1 MRYWGTEQSL
11 GHSWEAT
18 ARGYWWRYPN
28 VHSNHVF
35 SVDTLEVKQEGDLLY
50 TRRLVLK
57 TNSLPS
63 WGKHFF
69 KDAKVAVIEECVVDR
84 TKPSLTWYTR
94 NIGLTPFMATV
105 ERVTITPEESNSTIT
120 KLFKECW
127 IESSIFGFR
136 SAIKK
141 FGVDRYKKNCGPA
154 TEGFNMVLN
163 SHADGSR
170 PFNGSGEEVMSSQQ
184 IAVSSPGK
192 LGGDGSLPRNVD
204 YAVAPTSVA
213 PMKVALEKC

>member
-1 MRYWGTEQSL
+1 MRYWGTEHSL
-11 GHSWEAT
+11 GHSWETT

-28 VHSNHVF
+28 PHSSHVF
-35 SVDTLEVKQEGDLLY
+35 SVDTLEVKQEGNLLY

-69 KDAKVAVIEECVVDR
+69 SDAKVAVIEECLVDR
-84 TKPSLTWYTR
+84 SKPSLTWYTR

-105 ERVTITPEESNSTIT
+105 ERVTITPKESNSLLT
-120 KLFKECW
+120 KLVKECW
-127 IESSIFGFR
+127 IDSSIFGFR

-170 PFNGSGEEVMSSQQ
+170 PFNGSGVEMK
-184 IAVSSPGK
+184 AVQHPPVKTGGELTMAHNAECVVSPN
-192 LGGDGSLPRNVD
+192 NV
-204 YAVAPTSVA
+204 VPG
-213 PMKVALEKC
+213 KVALERC

>member
-1 MRYWGTEQSL
+1 MRYWGTEHSL
-11 GHSWEAT
+11 GHSWEST

-28 VHSNHVF
+28 LHSSHVF

-69 KDAKVAVIEECVVDR
+69 SDAKVAVIEECMVDR
-84 TKPSLTWYTR
+84 TKPSLIWYTR

-105 ERVTITPEESNSTIT
+105 ERVTITPNESSSLLT
-120 KLFKECW
+120 KILKECW
-127 IESSIFGFR
+127 IDSSIFGFR

-163 SHADGSR
+163 SHVDGSK
-170 PFNGSGEEVMSSQQ
+170 PFNGSGMELKTVQHPTVKTGGEVTFTQN
-184 IAVSSPGK
+184 VECVGSPK
-192 LGGDGSLPRNVD
+192 NV
-204 YAVAPTSVA
+204 VPV
-213 PMKVALEKC
+213 KVALETC